1 MTHYPILAIMAYFL
15 GAFLIVIFGRNR
27 AVRNTLGFL
36 GTAVPLCLLIMLAK
50 PILANGEIIA
60 YWMGNRVPA
69 GGYAIGIALEVDA
82 FGLFF
87 GLLIATAVFV
97 AMIYSFSYMS
107 HDDNEPQYYTLFLML
122 CGGVMGLVLSGDLFN
137 MFIMVE
143 ILTFAAVALTA
154 FRNTVFGALE
164 AAFKYLVV
172 GCIGSTCILA
182 GTIMLYAQ
190 AHTLNFAQLAAFL
203 PGNLNIATIIAY
215 ALLFIGFCT
224 KAFLVPFHPLAAD
237 AHGAAPAPVSVLISG
252 VLTKSGLYGII
263 RLTYILFRTMNLG
276 TVQFWLV
283 FLGSVSMF
291 LCVTMALAQHDFK
304 RLLAFHSISQIGYV
318 LTAAGLATALGV
330 SSGLYHAMNHTL
342 FKGLLFLCAGAVL
355 HETGT
360 TDLDRLGGLSKKM
373 PVTTVLFLV
382 GAFSISGIPPFNG
395 FASKWL
401 IYQATYQKAVESG
414 NIGFMLV
421 TVCCL
426 VTSTLTLASFVK
438 VTQSVF
444 FGQLPKEY
452 EHVKEVPFGMRL
464 GMGILAALCIL
475 TGIFPGFVQN
485 WLTGPAARAVF
496 QANGYIDAM
505 MGAGYADKFGLADTL
520 PVSFTSIGVWSPIS
534 WLCLLAIMLLAVA
547 IVAITSK
554 YDAVS
559 KAAKQTDP
567 LTLEALESA
576 TAAYLPTA
584 PANPAPRYATGHA
597 ASGKYEL
604 FYGGEESVFSQ
615 VGGDD
620 LFWGFK
626 HNWRHY
632 FKFMHELHSGIVND
646 YSLWAVVALALAM
659 LYAMIIL

>member
-1 MTHYPILAIMAYFL
+1 MMQHYPILAIMTYFL
-15 GAFLIVIFGRNR
+15 GAFLIVIFGKNR
-27 AVRNTLGFL
+27 TVRNAVGFL
-36 GTAVPLCLLIMLAK
+36 ATAVPLCLLITLVK
-50 PILANGEIIA
+50 PVMMGGDIIA
-60 YWMGNRVPA
+60 YWMGGRVPA

-82 FGLFF
+82 LSLFF
-87 GLLIATAVFV
+87 GLLVATAVFA
-97 AMIYSFSYMS
+97 AMLYSFSYMS

-172 GCIGSTCILA
+172 GSIGSSCILA

-190 AHTLNFAQLAAFL
+190 THTLNFAQLSAMI
-203 PGNLNIATIIAY
+203 PGNLNLATTVAY

-291 LCVTMALAQHDFK
+291 VCVTMALAQHDFK

-330 SSGLYHAMNHTL
+330 SAGLYHAMNHTL

-360 TDLDRLGGLSKKM
+360 TDLDKLGGLSKKM
-373 PVTTVLFLV
+373 PHTTVLFLV

-401 IYQATYQKAVESG
+401 IYQAAYQKGVESG
-414 NIGFMLV
+414 NIGFLLV
-421 TVCCL
+421 TICCL

-452 EHVKEVPFGMRL
+452 ENVREVSFGMRL
-464 GMGILAALCIL
+464 AMGLLALLCIV
-475 TGIFPGFVQN
+475 TGLFPGLVTTF
-485 WLTGPAARAVF
+485 LTEPAARAVF
-496 QANGYIDAM
+496 GANHYINAM
-505 MGAGYADKFGLADTL
+505 MGAGYAESFGLADAL
-520 PVSFTSIGVWSPIS
+520 PVSFYSAGVWSPIS
-534 WLCLLAIMLLAVA
+534 WLCLLMIMLLAVA
-547 IVAITSK
+547 IVAVSSK
-554 YDAVS
+554 YDQVS
-559 KAAKQTDP
+559 ALAK
-567 LTLEALESA
+567 
-576 TAAYLPTA
+576 TAAA
-584 PANPAPRYATGHA
+584 AEAAAFAGPRYGSGSPAE
-597 ASGKYEL
+597 GKYEL
-604 FYGGEESVFSQ
+604 FFGGEESVYSQ

-620 LFWGFK
+620 MFWGFK

-632 FKFMHELHSGIVND
+632 FSFMHNLHSGIVND
-646 YSLWAVVALALAM
+646 YALWAVIALALAM

>member
-1 MTHYPILAIMAYFL
+1 MMQHYPILAIMTYFL
-15 GAFLIVIFGRNR
+15 GAFLIVIFGKNR
-27 AVRNTLGFL
+27 TVRNAVGFL
-36 GTAVPLCLLIMLAK
+36 ATAVPLCLLITLVK
-50 PILANGEIIA
+50 PVMMGGDIIA
-60 YWMGNRVPA
+60 YWMGSRVPA

-82 FGLFF
+82 LSLFF
-87 GLLIATAVFV
+87 GLLVATAVFA
-97 AMIYSFSYMS
+97 AMLYSFSYMS

-172 GCIGSTCILA
+172 GSIGSSCILA

-190 AHTLNFAQLAAFL
+190 THTLNFAQLSAMI
-203 PGNLNIATIIAY
+203 PGNLNLATTVAY

-224 KAFLVPFHPLAAD
+224 KAFIVPFHPLAAD

-263 RLTYILFRTMNLG
+263 RLTYILFRVMNLG

-291 LCVTMALAQHDFK
+291 VCVTMALAQHDFK

-330 SSGLYHAMNHTL
+330 SAGLYHAMNHTL

-360 TDLDRLGGLSKKM
+360 TDLDKLGGLSKKM
-373 PVTTVLFLV
+373 PHTTVLFLV

-401 IYQATYQKAVESG
+401 IYQAAYQKGVESG
-414 NIGFMLV
+414 NIGFLLV
-421 TVCCL
+421 TICCL

-452 EHVKEVPFGMRL
+452 ENVREVSFGMRL
-464 GMGILAALCIL
+464 AMGLLALLCIV
-475 TGIFPGFVQN
+475 TGLFPGLVTTF
-485 WLTGPAARAVF
+485 LTEPAARAVF
-496 QANGYIDAM
+496 GANHYINAM
-505 MGAGYADKFGLADTL
+505 MGAGYAESFGLADML
-520 PVSFTSIGVWSPIS
+520 PVSFYSAGVWSPIS
-534 WLCLLAIMLLAVA
+534 WLCLLMIMLLAVA
-547 IVAITSK
+547 IVAVSSK
-554 YDAVS
+554 YDQVS
-559 KAAKQTDP
+559 ALAK
-567 LTLEALESA
+567 
-576 TAAYLPTA
+576 TAAA
-584 PANPAPRYATGHA
+584 AEAAAAAGPRYGSGSLAE
-597 ASGKYEL
+597 GKYEL
-604 FYGGEESVFSQ
+604 FFGGEESVYSQ

-620 LFWGFK
+620 MFWGFK

-632 FKFMHELHSGIVND
+632 FSFMHNLHSGIVND
-646 YSLWAVVALALAM
+646 YALWAVIALALAM

>member
-1 MTHYPILAIMAYFL
+1 MMQHYPILAIMTYFL
-15 GAFLIVIFGRNR
+15 GAFLIVIFGKNR
-27 AVRNTLGFL
+27 TVRNAVGFL
-36 GTAVPLCLLIMLAK
+36 ATAVPLCLLITLVK
-50 PILANGEIIA
+50 PVMMGGDIIA
-60 YWMGNRVPA
+60 YWMGSRVPA

-82 FGLFF
+82 LSLFF
-87 GLLIATAVFV
+87 GLLVATAVFA
-97 AMIYSFSYMS
+97 AMLYSFSYMS

-172 GCIGSTCILA
+172 GSIGSSCILA

-190 AHTLNFAQLAAFL
+190 AHTLNFAQLSAMI
-203 PGNLNIATIIAY
+203 PGNLNLATTVAY

-291 LCVTMALAQHDFK
+291 VCVTMALAQHDFK

-330 SSGLYHAMNHTL
+330 SAGLYHAMNHTL

-360 TDLDRLGGLSKKM
+360 TDLDKLGGLSKKM
-373 PVTTVLFLV
+373 PHTTVLFLV

-401 IYQATYQKAVESG
+401 IYQAAYQKGVESG
-414 NIGFMLV
+414 NIGFLLV
-421 TVCCL
+421 TICCL

-452 EHVKEVPFGMRL
+452 ENVREVSFGMRL
-464 GMGILAALCIL
+464 AMGLLALLCIV
-475 TGIFPGFVQN
+475 TGLFPGLVTTF
-485 WLTGPAARAVF
+485 LTEPAARAVF
-496 QANGYIDAM
+496 GANHYINAM
-505 MGAGYADKFGLADTL
+505 MGAGYAESFGLADAL
-520 PVSFTSIGVWSPIS
+520 PVSFYSAGVWSPIS
-534 WLCLLAIMLLAVA
+534 WLCLLMIMLLAVA
-547 IVAITSK
+547 IVAVSSK
-554 YDAVS
+554 YDQVS
-559 KAAKQTDP
+559 ALAK
-567 LTLEALESA
+567 
-576 TAAYLPTA
+576 TAAA
-584 PANPAPRYATGHA
+584 AEAAAAAGPRYGSGSPAE
-597 ASGKYEL
+597 GKYEL
-604 FYGGEESVFSQ
+604 FFGGEESVYSQ

-620 LFWGFK
+620 MFWGFK

-632 FKFMHELHSGIVND
+632 FSFMHNLHSGIVND
-646 YSLWAVVALALAM
+646 YALWAVIALALAM

>member
-1 MTHYPILAIMAYFL
+1 MSIQHFPICAIMAYFL
-15 GAFLIVIFGRNR
+15 GAFLIVIFGKNR
-27 AVRNTLGFL
+27 ALRNVFGFL
-36 GTAVPLCLLIMLAK
+36 ATATPLCLLAALVKPLML
-50 PILANGEIIA
+50 GSDVIA
-60 YWMGNRVPA
+60 YWMGNRAPA

-82 FGLFF
+82 LGLFF

-97 AMIYSFSYMS
+97 AMLYSFSYMS

-122 CGGVMGLVLSGDLFN
+122 CGGVMGFVLSGDLFN
-137 MFIMVE
+137 MFIMIE

-154 FRNTVFGALE
+154 FRNTANGALE

-172 GCIGSTCILA
+172 GCIGSSCILA

-203 PGNLNIATIIAY
+203 PGHLNRATIIAY
-215 ALLFIGFCT
+215 AMLFIGFCT
-224 KAFLVPFHPLAAD
+224 KAFIVPFHPLAAD

-263 RLTYILFRTMNLG
+263 RLTYILFRVMNLG

-291 LCVTMALAQHDFK
+291 VCVTMALAQHDFK

-330 SSGLYHAMNHTL
+330 SAGLYHAMNHTL

-360 TDLDRLGGLSKKM
+360 TDLDKLGGLSKKM
-373 PVTTVLFLV
+373 PHTTVLFLV

-401 IYQATYQKAVESG
+401 IYQAAYQKGVESG
-414 NIGFMLV
+414 NIGFLLV
-421 TVCCL
+421 TICCL

-452 EHVKEVPFGMRL
+452 ENVREVSFGMRL
-464 GMGILAALCIL
+464 AMGLLALLCIV
-475 TGIFPGFVQN
+475 TGLFPGLVTTF
-485 WLTGPAARAVF
+485 LTEPAARAVF
-496 QANGYIDAM
+496 GANHYINAM
-505 MGAGYADKFGLADTL
+505 MGAGYAESFGLADAL
-520 PVSFTSIGVWSPIS
+520 PVSFYSAGVWSPIS
-534 WLCLLAIMLLAVA
+534 WLCLLMIMLLAVA
-547 IVAITSK
+547 IVAVSSK
-554 YDAVS
+554 YDQVS
-559 KAAKQTDP
+559 ALAK
-567 LTLEALESA
+567 
-576 TAAYLPTA
+576 TAAA
-584 PANPAPRYATGHA
+584 AEAAAAAGPRYGSGSPAE
-597 ASGKYEL
+597 GKYEL
-604 FYGGEESVFSQ
+604 FFGGEESVYSQ

-620 LFWGFK
+620 MFWGFK

-632 FKFMHELHSGIVND
+632 FSFMHNLHSGIVND
-646 YSLWAVVALALAM
+646 YALWAVIALALAM

>member
-1 MTHYPILAIMAYFL
+1 MMQHYPILAIMTYFL
-15 GAFLIVIFGRNR
+15 GAFLIVIFGKNR
-27 AVRNTLGFL
+27 TVRNAVGFL
-36 GTAVPLCLLIMLAK
+36 ATAVPLCLLITLVK
-50 PILANGEIIA
+50 PVMMGGDIIA
-60 YWMGNRVPA
+60 YWMGSRVPA

-82 FGLFF
+82 LSLFF
-87 GLLIATAVFV
+87 GLLVATAVFA
-97 AMIYSFSYMS
+97 AMLYSFSYMS

-154 FRNTVFGALE
+154 FRNSVFGALE

-172 GCIGSTCILA
+172 GSIGSSCILA

-190 AHTLNFAQLAAFL
+190 AHTLNFAQLSAMI
-203 PGNLNIATIIAY
+203 PGNLNLATTVAY

-291 LCVTMALAQHDFK
+291 VCVTMALAQHDFK

-330 SSGLYHAMNHTL
+330 SAGLYHAMNHTL

-360 TDLDRLGGLSKKM
+360 TDLNKLGGLSKKM
-373 PVTTVLFLV
+373 PHTTVLFLV

-401 IYQATYQKAVESG
+401 IYQAAYQKGVESG
-414 NIGFMLV
+414 NIGFLLV
-421 TVCCL
+421 TICCL

-452 EHVKEVPFGMRL
+452 ENVREVSFGMRL
-464 GMGILAALCIL
+464 AMGLLALLCIV
-475 TGIFPGFVQN
+475 TGLFPGLVTTF
-485 WLTGPAARAVF
+485 LTEPAARAVF
-496 QANGYIDAM
+496 GANHYINAM
-505 MGAGYADKFGLADTL
+505 MGAGYAESFGLADAL
-520 PVSFTSIGVWSPIS
+520 PVSFYSAGVWSPIS
-534 WLCLLAIMLLAVA
+534 WLCLLMIMLLAVA
-547 IVAITSK
+547 IVAVSSK
-554 YDAVS
+554 YDQVS
-559 KAAKQTDP
+559 ALAK
-567 LTLEALESA
+567 
-576 TAAYLPTA
+576 TAAA
-584 PANPAPRYATGHA
+584 AEAAAAAGPRYGSGSLAE
-597 ASGKYEL
+597 GKYEL
-604 FYGGEESVFSQ
+604 FFGGEESVYSQ

-620 LFWGFK
+620 MFWGFK

-632 FKFMHELHSGIVND
+632 FSFMHNLHSGIVND
-646 YSLWAVVALALAM
+646 YALWAVIALALAM